1 VDYTSRGKNTY
12 ISNTGDTDS
21 LEFPAVKFFYC
32 GLEIRSGLELNKAS
46 DLLVIEMLSEQ
57 ERYRPFAIPV
67 STSLGVNHVKA
78 GLTGEVFKVLNP
90 DPCKSSSRYCCA
102 NAKVVSGSC
111 LQIVARETVPELRG
125 TFVLWFI
132 AFLCKV
138 IAVQL

>member
-1 VDYTSRGKNTY
+1 LS
-12 ISNTGDTDS
+12 ISDTGDTGS
-21 LEFPAVKFFYC
+21 LEFTAVKLFYC
-32 GLEIRSGLELNKAS
+32 GLEIRSSFELNKAS
-46 DLLVIEMLSEQ
+46 
-57 ERYRPFAIPV
+57 FAIPV

-90 DPCKSSSRYCCA
+90 DPCKSSSRYGCA

-138 IAVQL
+138 IAVQI